1 MSPLKTKTAKP
12 APKAKPVAKAVKPAT
27 KVSLKPV
34 AKPKTTK
41 PAAKPSAKK
50 SSGETL
56 TLYSWNVNGVRAAEK
71 KGFVQWLAQT
81 KADVVAIQE
90 TKAEPGQLSPDLL
103 NPPGYVAHWNSAE
116 KKGYSGVGTYSK
128 VPPVRVLT
136 GLNEARFDTE
146 GRVLVTEY
154 ERFIFFNIYF
164 PNGGRGPDYVA
175 HKLAFY
181 RRFLKVAADYQAAG
195 RPVVVAGDFNTAYAE
210 IDIARPKDNVNQS
223 GFMPIEREALGEF
236 FTAGLIDTYRHL
248 YPTTV
253 KYSWWNVFT
262 GARARN
268 VGWRLDYFMVTPELK
283 EHIVEAEIHDQVLGS
298 DHCPVSLVLKF

>member
-1 MSPLKTKTAKP
+1 MPTKTPAK
-12 APKAKPVAKAVKPAT
+12 KA
-27 KVSLKPV
+27 
-34 AKPKTTK
+34 AKPKVK
-41 PAAKPSAKK
+41 PAAKPKATPNAKTKTKSLNTVKAKAVAMPSVKSA
-50 SSGETL
+50 SGQTW

-71 KGFVQWLAQT
+71 KGFVQWLGQT

-103 NPPGYVAHWNSAE
+103 NPAGYVAHWNSAE

-128 VPPVRVLT
+128 MAPTRVLT

-154 ERFIFFNIYF
+154 EPFVFFNIYF
-164 PNGGRGPDYVA
+164 PNGGRGPEYVA
-175 HKLAFY
+175 HKIAFY

-195 RPVVVAGDFNTAYAE
+195 RSVIVAGDFNTAYAE
-210 IDIARPKDNVNQS
+210 IDIARPKENVNQS
-223 GFMPIEREALGEF
+223 GFMPIERDALGEF

-253 KYSWWNVFT
+253 KYSWWNVVT
-262 GARARN
+262 NARARN
-268 VGWRLDYFMVTPELK
+268 IGWRLDYFMVSPDLK
-283 EHIVEAEIHDQVLGS
+283 DNIVEAEIHDQVLGS